1 MDGEKTPRQK
11 VISFFF
17 RWSPSPPPPAGMGI
31 DALKG
36 GPLRRLNSQFQE
48 EFVRNCIKLG
58 CIPNGLG
65 EYRDCAKKDIS
76 VEGENK
82 F

>member
-1 MDGEKTPRQK
+1 
-11 VISFFF
+11 
-17 RWSPSPPPPAGMGI
+17 MGI
-31 DALKG
+31 DALKV

-65 EYRDCAKKDIS
+65 EYRNCAKKDIS

-82 F
+82 FQVSWRPLAAVISRHS